1 MLEGAGVAKVA
12 PPLGTG
18 PDAGPRITNA
28 HINLHPCTQGGIK
41 HALHRRRAILVL

>member
-12 PPLGTG
+12 PPPDTG
-18 PDAGPRITNA
+18 PDAGPRIANT
-28 HINLHPCTQGGIK
+28 HINLQSRTQGGIK

>member
-18 PDAGPRITNA
+18 PDAGP
-28 HINLHPCTQGGIK
+28 HIANTYVDLHPRTQGGVK
-41 HALHRRRAILVL
+41 HALHRRRAVLVL

>member
-18 PDAGPRITNA
+18 PDAGPRIANT
-28 HINLHPCTQGGIK
+28 HTNLHPRAQGGIK
-41 HALHRRRAILVL
+41 HALHRRRVVLVL

>member
-18 PDAGPRITNA
+18 PDAGPRISNA